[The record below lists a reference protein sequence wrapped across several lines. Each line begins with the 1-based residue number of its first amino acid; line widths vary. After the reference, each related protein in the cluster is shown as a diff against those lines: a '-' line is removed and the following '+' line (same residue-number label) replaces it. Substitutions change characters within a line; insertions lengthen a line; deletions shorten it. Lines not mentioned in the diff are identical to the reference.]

1 MQPSPTAVVTR
12 FTEPTCT
19 SPAAKTPGMLDSK
32 GSGARVSGA
41 GAGRA
46 LASQL
51 TSGADVAFRVALQHA
66 SQSFCPRVAADQDGR
81 GGRRQLGRPGC
92 RQPLPLRPPGDAG
105 RARRGRLERVRDHPV
120 AKN

>member
-1 MQPSPTAVVTR
+1 MEPSPTAVVTR

-32 GSGARVSGA
+32 GSGARVSWA

-66 SQSFCPRVAADQDGR
+66 SQPFVRGSPPIRIVVGGGNSAGQAAVHLSRLVRWVMLVAR
-81 GGRRQLGRPGC
+81 GE
-92 RQPLPLRPPGDAG
+92 AG
-105 RARRGRLERVRDHPV
+105 WSG
-120 AKN
+120 